1 MAVALPAEVAAI
13 IPAVSNEMS
22 GGIFGREAPGDTVTT
37 QIATVAVRVCYDY
50 ASAAPIEVLQ
60 LAAGRLGG
68 WLLGRQPHVT
78 SRRTKTP
85 DGTELELVY
94 RMAGTSNALRESGAS
109 SLLSPYKV
117 RHAGL
122 IG

>member
-1 MAVALPAEVAAI
+1 MAVALPTEVAAI
-13 IPAVSNEMS
+13 IPAVSNDMA
-22 GGIFGREAPGDTVTT
+22 GGIFGREGPGNAVTT

-50 ASAAPIEVLQ
+50 APRAPIEVLQ

-94 RMAGTSNALRESGAS
+94 RTAATANGLRESGAS
-109 SLLSPYKV
+109 FLLSPYKV
-117 RHAGL
+117 RHARA